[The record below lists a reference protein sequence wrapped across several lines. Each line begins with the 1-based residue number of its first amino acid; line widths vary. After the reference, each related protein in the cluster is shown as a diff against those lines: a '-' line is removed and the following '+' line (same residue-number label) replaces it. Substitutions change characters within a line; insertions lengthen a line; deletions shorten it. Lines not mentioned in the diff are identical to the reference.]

1 MEMDCSATPIMRYMS
16 APLSIRFDPTILE
29 RLRKRARALPGAT
42 PSGLAERLV
51 DEGLRMAEHPGIV
64 FKDGPSGRRA
74 AVALGPD
81 VWEVAKVVREFDE
94 RGERAVKAA
103 ADLLNLPAERVR
115 LALRYYGAYPD
126 EIDAEMAM
134 ADEESRAA
142 EEAWRAEQRLL
153 A

>member
-1 MEMDCSATPIMRYMS
+1 
-16 APLSIRFDPTILE
+16 
-29 RLRKRARALPGAT
+29 
-42 PSGLAERLV
+42 
-51 DEGLRMAEHPGIV
+51 MAEHPGIV
-64 FKDGPSGRRA
+64 FKDGPTGRRA
-74 AVALGPD
+74 ALALGPD
-81 VWEVAKVVREFDE
+81 VWEVAKAVRGLDV
-94 RGERAVKAA
+94 RRKRAIIAA
-103 ADLLNLPAERVR
+103 AGMLNLPVERVR

>member
-1 MEMDCSATPIMRYMS
+1 
-16 APLSIRFDPTILE
+16 
-29 RLRKRARALPGAT
+29 
-42 PSGLAERLV
+42 
-51 DEGLRMAEHPGIV
+51 
-64 FKDGPSGRRA
+64 
-74 AVALGPD
+74 

-94 RGERAVKAA
+94 RAVKAA
-103 ADLLNLPAERVR
+103 AELLNLPAERVR
-115 LALRYYGAYPD
+115 LALGYYGAYPD